1 MSLRSIIEPKMLQLA
16 IDRDAAGLITMYK
29 DLLSQR
35 KKLDAWFD
43 KYIEMFDRKMDP
55 KVANTPEWKLY
66 HKKFSE
72 YEELNSVITSVKYYK
87 EKVANVRIS

>member
-1 MSLRSIIEPKMLQLA
+1 MNLRSTIEPKMLELA
-16 IDRDAAGLITMYK
+16 INRDANGLVTMYK

-43 KYIEMFDRKMDP
+43 KYLDMFDKKMDP
-55 KVANTPEWKLY
+55 KVSNSPEWKLY

-87 EKVANVRIS
+87 EKVASYV